1 LTPASTSRIYL
12 SQPDQL
18 GCFLTLS
25 HICPGAITLNAGPN
39 SALAKALASSFL
51 AKKHGF
57 DPAAALA
64 WVRALLPQPA
74 VAACTPGSPEPAALA
89 QDAPAARAG
98 PRKVQAG

>member
-1 LTPASTSRIYL
+1 M

-18 GCFLTLS
+18 GRFLTLS
-25 HICPGAITLNAGPN
+25 HICPGAIALNAGPN
-39 SALAKALASSFL
+39 SALAQALASSFP
-51 AKKHGF
+51 AKKHCF

-64 WVRALLPQPA
+64 WVRALLPQP
-74 VAACTPGSPEPAALA
+74 ACTPGSPEPAALA